1 MNLRSFGFGAAALAA
16 AAAAQTGPSRQ
27 VLFDGKTLA
36 GWHALG
42 EAAWTVKDGAIQA
55 LNPKKKW
62 AHLVTDRVFADGY
75 VRVKYYNRV
84 GNSGLYVRA
93 AEGGA
98 YQVKGMQVDF
108 GTTQDGA
115 VMRVTDSAWG
125 WVELVTRASDSGWA
139 RPGQWNELA
148 VDAQGPSLKTYIN
161 GRLVW
166 QGANVAGI
174 AASGRFALQLHDG
187 DANDIAFKDIELL
200 LPTRVP
206 HCPVASDPAYK
217 AGNDP
222 DTRLCQNPVG
232 LARSARSA
240 ARHSLAAG
248 IPESFFTVPHGDRRF
263 DLKGKIFTHG
273 MGD

>member
-1 MNLRSFGFGAAALAA
+1 MTIRTLCSAAAALAA
-16 AAAAQTGPSRQ
+16 AAWAQTPPSRQ
-27 VLFDGKTLA
+27 VLFDGRTLA

-42 EAAWTVKDGAIQA
+42 EASWSVQDGAIQA
-55 LNPKKKW
+55 LNPRKKW
-62 AHLVTDRVFADGY
+62 AHLVTDRAFAEGY
-75 VRVKYYNRV
+75 VRVKYFNRV

-115 VMRVTDSAWG
+115 VMRVTDSTWG
-125 WVELVTRASDSGWA
+125 WVELVTKASDSGWA

-148 VDAQGPSLKTYIN
+148 VDAQGSSLKTYIN

-166 QGANVAGI
+166 QSASVAGM

-217 AGNDP
+217 EGNDP
-222 DTRLCQNPVG
+222 DIRLCRNPVG
-232 LARSARSA
+232 LGRPAPYPARPALR
-240 ARHSLAAG
+240 AG
-248 IPESFFTVPHGDRRF
+248 APEFLITVPHGISRS
-263 DLKGKIFTHG
+263 DLKGRIFTHG
-273 MGD
+273 MGE